1 MSAEKQIS
9 LGLTCFQFAFALLLP
24 SSHIRLGLCGSG
36 GLRPQIEQMKQ
47 RISFSQPYSEADRAF
62 RAKNYR
68 QLSTICV
75 RLFNNYQRLNT
86 PMSLNLWALQLYQ
99 VSQLSHDIFC
109 SVSIFSEQDNKIK
122 ARIAPCLDFW
132 ISRTNVGYFTSM
144 P

>member
-1 MSAEKQIS
+1 M
-9 LGLTCFQFAFALLLP
+9 
-24 SSHIRLGLCGSG
+24 
-36 GLRPQIEQMKQ
+36 
-47 RISFSQPYSEADRAF
+47 
-62 RAKNYR
+62 R
-68 QLSTICV
+68 QLRLLRHFV
-75 RLFNNYQRLNT
+75 RN
-86 PMSLNLWALQLYQ
+86 SLNLWTLQLYQ